1 MADYWK
7 FHGLGNDYLV
17 IEPGRFMGSITPEA
31 ARKICDRSRGVG
43 SDGLLIGPGFGPE
56 TKPPSGGLRARSP
69 EGEPFPVRIVNPD
82 GSEAEKSGNGL
93 RIFARFLWERGYAR
107 GMHFRIAVVG
117 GTVVGDTVVGDTVVG
132 DTVGAEILHP
142 AGSPIALEMGRVTF
156 TSGEIPMGGPEREV
170 LREPLA
176 AGGREWLVSAAG
188 LGNPHCVVETDD
200 PTPELAREFGPQ
212 IENHPQFPNRTN
224 VQFMTVLDEQRVR
237 IEIWERG
244 AGYTLSSG
252 SSSCACAAVAC
263 RLGLCRS
270 PVTVVTAG
278 GNLTVALDENFHA
291 RLEGEVCAVGHGFFS
306 GQFLKEL
313 GLRRAEEEEK
323 EG

>member
-17 IEPGRFMGSITPEA
+17 IEPGRFIGPITPEA

-56 TKPPSGGLRARSP
+56 TAPPSGGARPRSAG
-69 EGEPFPVRIVNPD
+69 EEPFPVRIINPD

-107 GMHFRIAVVG
+107 EMHFRIAVVG
-117 GTVVGDTVVGDTVVG
+117 GIAGGNVAGDNI
-132 DTVGAEILHP
+132 VGAEILRP
-142 AGSPIALEMGRVTF
+142 EGSPIALEMGRVTF
-156 TSGEIPMGGPEREV
+156 ASREIPMGGPEREV

-176 AGGREWLVSAAG
+176 AGDREWLVSAAG

-200 PTPELAREFGPQ
+200 PTPELARQYGPH

-224 VQFMTVLDEQRVR
+224 VQFMTVLDEQRIR

-252 SSSCACAAVAC
+252 SSSCASAAVAC

-270 PVTVVTAG
+270 PVTVITPG
-278 GNLTVALDENFHA
+278 GNLIVALDETFHA
-291 RLEGEVCAVGHGFFS
+291 RLEGAVSAVGHGFFS

-313 GLRRAEEEEK
+313 GLRRAEEAEK
-323 EG
+323 DG